1 MDTEKP
7 PLSNPTLLDARHDLS
22 AFDCDVPA
30 LNNYLKK
37 FALANQR
44 SQSAR
49 TYVATHGDCVVGY
62 YTLAAASARREET
75 PERVAKGLAAHPV
88 PVILLARLAVDRGA
102 KGQGIGAGL
111 LKDALLRIVQAADIV
126 GCRAV
131 MVHAKDELAK
141 AFYQRFGFEPSP
153 TDPFRL
159 FLLMKDVKASL
170 GIPSGS
176 SRKRKRGGD
185 S

>member
-1 MDTEKP
+1 MNNAMP
-7 PLSNPTLLDARHDLS
+7 PLLSPVPLDASHDLS
-22 AFDCDVPA
+22 GFDCDVPA

-37 FALANQR
+37 FALQNQR

-49 TYVATHGDCVVGY
+49 TYVAICGESVAGF

-75 PERVAKGLAAHPV
+75 PPRVAKGQAAHPV
-88 PVILLARLAVDRGA
+88 PVILLARLAVDA
-102 KGQGIGAGL
+102 SEKGKGLGAGL
-111 LKDALLRIVQAADIV
+111 LRDALMRALQAADII

-131 MVHAKDELAK
+131 MVHAKDETAK
-141 AFYQRFGFEPSP
+141 AFYRRFGFVPSP

-170 GIPSGS
+170 GNSPG
-176 SRKRKRGGD
+176 KRKA
-185 S
+185 

>member
-1 MDTEKP
+1 MDKEKP
-7 PLSNPTLLDARHDLS
+7 PLDNPVPLEARHNLS
-22 AFDCDVPA
+22 AFDCGVPA

-37 FALANQR
+37 FALQSQR

-49 TYVATHGDCVVGY
+49 TYVATRGECVVGY

-75 PERVAKGLAAHPV
+75 PARVAKGLAAHPV
-88 PVILLARLAVDRGA
+88 PVLLLARLAVDA
-102 KGQGIGAGL
+102 SEKGKGLGTGL
-111 LKDALLRIVQAADIV
+111 LKDALLRAVQAADIV

-131 MVHAKDELAK
+131 MVHAKDEAAN

-170 GIPSGS
+170 GISPV
-176 SRKRKRGGD
+176 KRKT
-185 S
+185 